1 MRLCRVADQCLWSD
15 QGNFCEALENAA
27 VPLDGK
33 WPLLILYLRGVK
45 DLPFLSEVQK
55 TSMQQLLLEVLRDK
69 DFSDDN
75 FQRAQN
81 SFYGVITQPLVSKIE
96 EITRE
101 TSGLAKDMTELF
113 GKHRA
118 QVAGAAESVETGL
131 STGLDPVTLLS
142 GLRDTLKG
150 VVSKME
156 RDVAYL
162 EGLSQ
167 KDSLTGLANR
177 RMFDNFLDAAVERW
191 ISDKEPVSLIM
202 FDIDHFKKFNDAYGH
217 LVGDEVLRAMA
228 DRIKK
233 IVAPLDDGE
242 GNILP
247 ARYGGEEF
255 AVIMRRGVAERAVVI
270 AEVIRKTI
278 QRTTVT
284 VRDSKDNI
292 VRSGLRI
299 TVSVGVASICPH
311 WQVLHQSNLIDS
323 ADRALYHAKNSG
335 RNKTVRF
342 APEDSSGYLPVSF
355 E

>member
-1 MRLCRVADQCLWSD
+1 MRLCRAADECLWSD
-15 QGNFCEALENAA
+15 HGNFCEALENAT

-33 WPLLILYLRGVK
+33 WPLLVLYLRGIK

-55 TSMQQLLLEVLRDK
+55 TSMQQLLFDVLRGK
-69 DFSDDN
+69 DFSDSN
-75 FQRAQN
+75 FRKVQN
-81 SFYGVITQPLVSKIE
+81 SFYSVITQPLTSKIE

-101 TSGLAKDMTELF
+101 TSGLARDMTELF
-113 GKHRA
+113 GRHKA
-118 QVAGAAESVETGL
+118 EVAGAAETVDTGM
-131 STGLDPVTLLS
+131 SAGADPVTLLS
-142 GLRDTLKG
+142 ELRDTLKG
-150 VVSKME
+150 VVSKIE

-167 KDSLTGLANR
+167 KDSLTGLSNR
-177 RMFDNFLDAAVERW
+177 RMFDDFLNRAVEKW

-217 LVGDEVLRAMA
+217 LVGDEVLRAMS

-255 AVIMRRGVAERAVVI
+255 AVIMRREVAERAVVI

-284 VRDSKDNI
+284 VRDSSDNI

-299 TVSVGVASICPH
+299 TVSVGVASIWPQ
-311 WQVLHQSNLIDS
+311 WQGLYQSNLIDS
-323 ADRALYHAKNSG
+323 ADRALYHAKKSG
-335 RNKTVRF
+335 RNRTVRF

>member
-1 MRLCRVADQCLWSD
+1 MRLCRAADECLWSD
-15 QGNFCEALENAA
+15 SGNFCEALEKAT

-33 WPLLILYLRGVK
+33 WPLLVLYLRGIK

-55 TSMQQLLLEVLRDK
+55 TSMQRLLLEILRDK

-75 FQRAQN
+75 FRRIQN
-81 SFYGVITQPLVSKIE
+81 SFYGVITQPLTSKIE

-101 TSGLAKDMTELF
+101 TSGLAKDVTELF
-113 GKHRA
+113 GRHRA
-118 QVAGAAESVETGL
+118 EVTGAAESVDTGL
-131 STGLDPVTLLS
+131 SRGSDPVTLLS
-142 GLRDTLKG
+142 ELRDTLKG
-150 VVSKME
+150 VVCKIE

-162 EGLSQ
+162 ENLSQ

-177 RMFDNFLDAAVERW
+177 RMFDDFLNAAVERW
-191 ISDKEPVSLIM
+191 ISDREPVSLIM
-202 FDIDHFKKFNDAYGH
+202 FDIDHFKKFNDTYGH

-228 DRIKK
+228 DRLKK

-255 AVIMRRGVAERAVVI
+255 AVIMRRDVAERALVI

-284 VRDSKDNI
+284 VRDASDNV

-299 TVSVGVASICPH
+299 TVSVGVASICPQ
-311 WQVLHQSNLIDS
+311 WQRLYQSNLIDS

-342 APEDSSGYLPVSF
+342 APEDSSGYLPVTF